1 MMATRGLICVS
12 IMTEEAAAIPALVAP
27 VSTMVDVVEIRLD
40 GLRTPLT
47 ADCIAAL
54 DKPVLVTNRPTWE
67 GGHFNGS
74 EEQRIDLLFQA
85 VRLGARYADIE
96 LQASPEM
103 RNLLLAE
110 VHAAGAEVVV
120 SHHDFRQTPP
130 ADQLATILN
139 RMIASGADI
148 GKIVTTAATPDDVL
162 RVLDLQRAA
171 MAAGFR
177 LSAFCMGAAGTI
189 SRLATLYL
197 GGWMTYVALAPEQ
210 ATAPGQLTAH
220 AMHALT
226 TLLEPA

>member
-12 IMTEEAAAIPALVAP
+12 IMTEETAAIPALVAP
-27 VSTMVDVVEIRLD
+27 VSNMVDVVEIRLD

-47 ADCIAAL
+47 AICITAL
-54 DKPVLVTNRPTWE
+54 DKLVLVTNRPTWE
-67 GGHFNGS
+67 GGRFAGS
-74 EEQRIDLLFQA
+74 EEQRVDLLLQA

-96 LQASPEM
+96 LQSSPEL
-103 RNLLLAE
+103 RNRLLAE
-110 VHAAGAEVVV
+110 VHTEGAEVIV

-130 ADQLATILN
+130 ADQLATILH
-139 RMIASGADI
+139 RMMASGADI
-148 GKIVTTAATPDDVL
+148 GKIVTTASTADDVL
-162 RVLDLQRAA
+162 RVLDLQRVA

-197 GGWMTYVALAPEQ
+197 GGWMTYVAPAPEQ

-220 AMHALT
+220 NMHTLT
-226 TLLEPA
+226 SLLEPT

>member
-40 GLRTPLT
+40 GLFTPLT
-47 ADCIAAL
+47 ADCISTL
-54 DKPVLVTNRPTWE
+54 NKPVLVTNRPTWE
-67 GGHFNGS
+67 GGRFTGN
-74 EEQRIDLLFQA
+74 EEQRVDLLLQA

-96 LQASPEM
+96 LQTSREL
-103 RNLLLAE
+103 RDRLLAE
-110 VHAAGAEVVV
+110 VHSAGAEVIV

-130 ADQLATILN
+130 ADQLTATLR
-139 RMIASGADI
+139 RMMDSGADI
-148 GKIVTTAATPDDVL
+148 GKIVTTATTADDVL
-162 RVLDLQRAA
+162 RVLDLQRVA
-171 MAAGFR
+171 MASGFR
-177 LSAFCMGAAGTI
+177 LSAFCMGAPGTI

-226 TLLEPA
+226 SLLEPA